1 MEKDPSLPANVR
13 LNEDAALVARIE
25 KGLEMRGGHCPCRL
39 QLVPE
44 NICPCEEFRGQVAD
58 PAFKGY
64 CHCRLYYKSKT

>member
-39 QLVPE
+39 QLVPRLVRV
-44 NICPCEEFRGQVAD
+44 CFR
-58 PAFKGY
+58 
-64 CHCRLYYKSKT
+64 